1 MKISLEEKLIDRV
14 LRWNWPLLGLSLAV
28 SLILWN
34 LSVSLGVLAGGLLA
48 TANFHLL
55 HRSLKRQFGPG
66 HRPSVMGVVGRSYLR
81 FAATGVIIL
90 VLIKFDLVNAVAL
103 LVGLSLVVLNLT
115 LTGFSYARQAL
126 LKEAL

>member
-1 MKISLEEKLIDRV
+1 MNSLEERLIDRV
-14 LRWNWPLLGLSLAV
+14 FRWNWPLLGLLLAASLVLWSV
-28 SLILWN
+28 SF
-34 LSVSLGVLAGGLLA
+34 SLGVLAGGLLA

-55 HRSLKRQFGPG
+55 HRSLKKQFGVG
-66 HRPSVMGVVGRSYLR
+66 HRPSIMGVVGRSYLR

-90 VLIKFDLVNAVAL
+90 VLLKFNLVNAIAL
-103 LVGLSLVVLNLT
+103 LIGLSLVVLNLT